1 MLMHCASRLARM
13 ARQMAKRSILGAAV
27 ASAALAAGPVHAD
40 IQCSIESVS
49 PVTFPAYDV
58 FRGVPTDA
66 QGSVTYSCKGVGQR
80 TVTID
85 LSAGGT
91 GQFNPRQMRAS
102 SQALPYN
109 LFLDAGRGTI
119 WGDGGGGT
127 ARYGPVNPP
136 NNSPVVVPIFGRI
149 PPGQNATPGTYTD
162 SVILTLNF

>member
-1 MLMHCASRLARM
+1 MRHANRLTTM
-13 ARQMAKRSILGAAV
+13 AGKMTKKGILAAAV
-27 ASAALAAGPVHAD
+27 VSLALAAGPVQAA
-40 IQCSIESVS
+40 IQCSIGSVS
-49 PVTFPAYDV
+49 AVAFPDYDV

-66 QGSVTYSCKGVGQR
+66 QGSVTYSCLGVGQN

-85 LSAGGT
+85 LTAGRA
-91 GQFNPRQMRAS
+91 GQFNPRQMSAS
-102 SQALPYN
+102 SEALPYN

-127 ARYGPVNPP
+127 ARYGPFQPP

-162 SVILTLNF
+162 SVTLTLNF

>member
-1 MLMHCASRLARM
+1 MRHANRLTTM
-13 ARQMAKRSILGAAV
+13 AGKMTKKGILAAV
-27 ASAALAAGPVHAD
+27 VISLALAAGPVQAA
-40 IQCSIESVS
+40 IQCSIGSVS

-66 QGSVTYSCKGVGQR
+66 QGSVTYSCRGVGQN

-102 SQALPYN
+102 SEALPYN
-109 LFLDAGRGTI
+109 LFLDAGCGTI

-127 ARYGPVNPP
+127 ARYGPFQPP